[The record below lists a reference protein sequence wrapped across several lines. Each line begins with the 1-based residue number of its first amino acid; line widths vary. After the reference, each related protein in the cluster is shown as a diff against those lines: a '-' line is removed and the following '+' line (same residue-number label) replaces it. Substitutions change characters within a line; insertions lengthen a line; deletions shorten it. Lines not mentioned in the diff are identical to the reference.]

1 MASEATPTTSA
12 APTVKPGRL
21 WIGGEYVDALDG
33 ATFTITNPATGEAL
47 TTCAQAGAADV
58 DRAVAA
64 AAAAFRSKAWAQM
77 SALDRQRIVWNIGER
92 MLARLD
98 EFAVAETLCNGK
110 PIFESKYIDVPD
122 AAKCFQYYAG
132 WVTKIAGQT
141 LPLSTGPFLNYTRR
155 EPLGVVG
162 AIVAWNFP
170 ILLAAW
176 KVAPALAAGNTVV
189 LKPAEF
195 TPLTALLLA
204 ECAKE
209 AGLPDGV
216 LNVIPGKGSIAG
228 QALVTHKD
236 VAKIA
241 FTGSTEVGQG
251 IVRASVDTVKKVQME
266 LGGKSANVIFADA
279 DIDAAVRGAA
289 GGIFYGKGE
298 VCAAGS
304 RLLVERSVY
313 DTVVAKLKERAE
325 KTPPGDPMNPKTRLG
340 AQVRESHL
348 QSILGYVEKGKA
360 EGATLVA
367 GGSRAAIDGKGAFM
381 QATVFADVTNT
392 MTIAREEIFG
402 PVLAV
407 IPFDGEDEAIA
418 IANDSP
424 YGLAAGVWTRDIK
437 RGHRTAHRLEA
448 GTVWINAYNRYD
460 TATPFG
466 GYKQSGFGRDMGP
479 EALDGYLQTKSVW
492 VDLSEDKA

>member
-1 MASEATPTTSA
+1 MSADATQTA

-21 WIGGEYVDALDG
+21 WIGGAYVDAEG
-33 ATFTITNPATGEAL
+33 GKTFDVLNPATEDVI
-47 TTCAQAGAADV
+47 TTCASASAADV
-58 DRAVAA
+58 DKAVKAA
-64 AAAAFRSKAWAQM
+64 QAAFPAWAKM
-77 SALDRQRIVWNIGER
+77 SPLDRQRILWNIGER
-92 MLARLD
+92 LMARVD
-98 EFAVAETLCNGK
+98 EIATAETMTNGK
-110 PIFESKYIDVPD
+110 PIFESKFIDTPD

-132 WVTKIAGQT
+132 WCTKIMGQT
-141 LPLSTGPFLNYTRR
+141 IPLSTGPFLNYTRR

-170 ILLAAW
+170 LLLASW

-195 TPLTALLLA
+195 TPLSALLLA

-228 QALVTHKD
+228 QALVEHPD

-241 FTGSTEVGQG
+241 FTGSTEVGKG
-251 IVRASVDTVKKVQME
+251 ILRTAANDVKKVTME
-266 LGGKSANVIFADA
+266 LGGKSANIVFADC
-279 DIDAAVRGAA
+279 DLEAAVRGAA
-289 GGIFYGKGE
+289 TGIFYGKGE
-298 VCAAGS
+298 ICAAGS
-304 RLLVERSVY
+304 RLLVERAIY

-325 KTPPGDPMNPKTRLG
+325 KTPVGDPMHPKTRLG
-340 AQVRESHL
+340 AIVREGQMNRVL
-348 QSILGYVEKGKA
+348 DYIGKGKG

-367 GGSRAAIDGKGAFM
+367 GGERQPVGGKGWFV
-381 QATVFADVTNT
+381 QATVFAGVTNQ

-407 IPFDGEDEAIA
+407 IPFDNEEDAIA
-418 IANDSP
+418 IANDSV
-424 YGLAAGVWTRDIK
+424 YGLAAGLWTRDIK
-437 RGHRTAHRLEA
+437 RGHRVAHRLEA
-448 GTVWINAYNRYD
+448 GTVWVNAYNRYD

-466 GYKQSGFGRDMGP
+466 GYKESGFGRDMGP

-492 VDLSEDKA
+492 IDLSEDKA

>member
-1 MASEATPTTSA
+1 MSAETTTATSA
-12 APTVKPGRL
+12 VPEVRPGRL
-21 WIGGEYVDALDG
+21 WIGGEYQDAADG
-33 ATFTITNPATGEAL
+33 ATFTITNPATGEPL
-47 TTCAQAGAADV
+47 TTCAQAGPADV
-58 DRAVAA
+58 DRAVAVA
-64 AAAAFRSKAWAQM
+64 REAFRSKAWAGM
-77 SALDRQRIVWNIGER
+77 TPLDRQRIVWNIGER
-92 MLARLD
+92 ILARLD
-98 EFAVAETLCNGK
+98 EIAAAETLCNGK

-122 AAKCFQYYAG
+122 AAKCFQYFAG
-132 WVTKIAGQT
+132 WATKISGQT

-170 ILLAAW
+170 LLLASW

-216 LNVIPGKGSIAG
+216 LNVVPGRGSIAG
-228 QALVTHKD
+228 QALVEHPD

-241 FTGSTEVGQG
+241 FTGSTEVGKG
-251 IVRASVDTVKKVQME
+251 IVRASADTVKKVQME

-279 DIDAAVRGAA
+279 DVDAAVRGAA
-289 GGIFYGKGE
+289 SGIFYGKGE

-304 RLLVERSVY
+304 RLLVERSIH
-313 DTVVAKLKERAE
+313 DTVVDRLRERAE
-325 KTPPGDPMNPKTRLG
+325 KTPPGDPMHPKTRLG

-348 QSILGYVEKGKA
+348 ASILERVEKGKA
-360 EGATLVA
+360 EGARLVA
-367 GGSRAAIDGKGAFM
+367 GGSRAAVDGRGAFM
-381 QATVFADVTNT
+381 QATVFAGVTNA
-392 MTIAREEIFG
+392 MTLAREEIFG

-407 IPFDGEDEAIA
+407 IPFDSEDEAIA

-424 YGLAAGVWTRDIK
+424 FGLAAGVWTRDVK
-437 RGHRTAHRLEA
+437 RAHRAAHRLEA
-448 GTVWINAYNRYD
+448 GTVWVNAYNRYD

>member
-1 MASEATPTTSA
+1 MSADATA
-12 APTVKPGRL
+12 ATPTVKPGRL
-21 WIGGEYVDALDG
+21 WIGGAYVDAEG
-33 ATFTITNPATGEAL
+33 GRTFDVINPATEEVI
-47 TTCAQAGAADV
+47 TTCAAASPADV

-64 AAAAFRSKAWAQM
+64 ARAAFPAWAAM
-77 SALDRQRIVWNIGER
+77 SPLERQRILWNIGER
-92 MLARLD
+92 LLARVD
-98 EFAVAETLCNGK
+98 EIATAETLTNGK
-110 PIFESKYIDVPD
+110 PIFESKFIDTPD

-132 WVTKIAGQT
+132 WVTKITGQT
-141 LPLSTGPFLNYTRR
+141 IPLSTGPFLNYTRR

-170 ILLAAW
+170 LLLASW

-228 QALVTHKD
+228 QALVEHPG

-241 FTGSTEVGQG
+241 FTGSTEVGKG
-251 IVRASVDTVKKVQME
+251 ILRTAAEQVKKVTME
-266 LGGKSANVIFADA
+266 LGGKSANIVFADA

-289 GGIFYGKGE
+289 NGIFYGKGE
-298 VCAAGS
+298 ICAAGS
-304 RLLVERSVY
+304 RLLVQRPIY
-313 DTVVAKLKERAE
+313 DTVIAKLKERAE
-325 KTPPGDPMNPKTRLG
+325 KSPVGDPMHPKTRLG
-340 AQVRESHL
+340 ALVREGQMKRVL
-348 QSILGYVEKGKA
+348 DYIGTGKS

-367 GGSRAAIDGKGAFM
+367 GGERQPINGKGYFV
-381 QATVFADVTNT
+381 QATVFADVQST
-392 MTIAREEIFG
+392 MTIAKEEIFG

-407 IPFDGEDEAIA
+407 LPFDSEDDAVA
-418 IANDSP
+418 LANDSV
-424 YGLAAGVWTRDIK
+424 YGLAAGLWTRDIK
-437 RGHRTAHRLEA
+437 RGHRVAHRLEA
-448 GTVWINAYNRYD
+448 GTVWVNAYNRYD

-466 GYKQSGFGRDMGP
+466 GYKESGFGRDMGP

-492 VDLSEDKA
+492 IDLSEDKA